1 MKRDISFDRILA
13 EDIEVGE
20 ILWLHQVV
28 DYLLLIE
35 LDSQEE
41 RCLALAIALL

>member
-1 MKRDISFDRILA
+1 MKRDIAFDRILA
-13 EDIEVGE
+13 VDVEVGE
-20 ILWLHQVV
+20 VFWLHQVV
-28 DYLLLIE
+28 DYTFLIE